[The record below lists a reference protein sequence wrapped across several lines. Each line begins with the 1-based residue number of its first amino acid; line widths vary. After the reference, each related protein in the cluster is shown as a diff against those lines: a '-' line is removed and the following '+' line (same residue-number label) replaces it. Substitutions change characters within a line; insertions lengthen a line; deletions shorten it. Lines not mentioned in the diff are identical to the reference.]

1 MERPGEY
8 VYRRAGD
15 KELKAFVF
23 HPAKEGTKERK
34 AAIVL
39 FHGGGWSQGKPEWA
53 FDRARYFAGQGL
65 VAIAVQYRLSDQKS
79 VTPLE
84 AMEDSRAVIQ
94 WIRSGANWLGV
105 DPGRIVAYGWS
116 AGGHLAASAA
126 VFADTTAKGI
136 PSSPDALVL
145 VSPALQLEKD
155 GWAKRLVG
163 SRADIASLSPVS
175 HIRKGLPPTLILQ
188 GSEDTVTPLEGARLF
203 HDRMKA
209 AGNSCDLQVF
219 PNVGHMFTP
228 KGTPDNRL
236 PRPDPKVQALA
247 VEKINAF
254 LHDRGFLK

>member
-1 MERPGEY
+1 M
-8 VYRRAGD
+8 
-15 KELKAFVF
+15 
-23 HPAKEGTKERK
+23 
-34 AAIVL
+34 
-39 FHGGGWSQGKPEWA
+39 
-53 FDRARYFAGQGL
+53 
-65 VAIAVQYRLSDQKS
+65 AIAAQYRLSDQKS

-84 AMEDSRAVIQ
+84 AMEDTRAVIQ
-94 WIRSGANWLGV
+94 WIRSGATWLGV
-105 DPGRIVAYGWS
+105 DPKRIVAYGWS

-136 PSSPDALVL
+136 SSAPDALVL

-155 GWAKRLVG
+155 SWARRLVG

-175 HIRKGLPPTLILQ
+175 HIRTGLPPTLILQ

-219 PNVGHMFTP
+219 PDVGHMFTP
-228 KGTPDNRL
+228 KGTPDNRS

-247 VEKINAF
+247 VETIDAF
-254 LHDRGFLK
+254 LLDNGFLK